1 MSWPSRASA
10 GPTAPRRPVAGQLA
24 SRPQEG
30 KSLRSGHV
38 SGSARLLWAPPSPL
52 RIGSA
57 ARTPPGS
64 ANQPPFPPWPQP
76 IGPGR
81 EANQSPYRGARP
93 GGWKAGGQRKRA
105 RVPDGFL
112 CGRRAANSPFVSR
125 AAYVVCTRRGSLGSL
140 QAGCQHPTRPPVAL
154 FSYQHPLGLRVV
166 EWPPKRHL
174 RIDTFPGSR
183 IGLLSTHRRS
193 LLSPP
198 EATGHLGGFG
208 R

>member
-1 MSWPSRASA
+1 MSELHLYPSSQPPARPPSGCPGRA
-10 GPTAPRRPVAGQLA
+10 GRQQDPQPPRKPVTGQLA
-24 SRPQEG
+24 SGPQEG

-57 ARTPPGS
+57 VRTPPGS

-81 EANQSPYRGARP
+81 EANQSPCRGARI
-93 GGWKAGGQRKRA
+93 GGWRAGGQRKRP

-112 CGRRAANSPFVSR
+112 CWRRAANSPFVSR
-125 AAYVVCTRRGSLGSL
+125 AAYVICTRRKSLGSL

-154 FSYQHPLGLRVV
+154 LMVASHKGHVFIPTS
-166 EWPPKRHL
+166 
-174 RIDTFPGSR
+174 PGSA
-183 IGLLSTHRRS
+183 RRGMAPQM
-193 LLSPP
+193 PP
-198 EATGHLGGFG
+198 PH
-208 R
+208 